1 MSHIVHH
8 DVKKLFSMLYYSN
21 KYNIYYCVV
30 KLSYMSTLYLP
41 ILFVKSMLNN
51 YCIMYFTNNICFI
64 KNRIVITYVLG

>member
-8 DVKKLFSMLYYSN
+8 DVKKLFSMPYSYD
-21 KYNIYYCVV
+21 YNIYYCVV

-64 KNRIVITYVLG
+64 KNRIVVTYVLG